1 MKMIEKS
8 NVPGVHLLLFCK
20 FFSILA
26 AVSLAASTFSCLPF
40 TGFWYDTISA
50 LIALRIV
57 ISLKHLSFIKLFIE
71 GRHTYLKNFWKIG

>member
-8 NVPGVHLLLFCK
+8 NVPAVHLLLFCK

-26 AVSLAASTFSCLPF
+26 AVSLAASTFSCLCHSQAF
-40 TGFWYDTISA
+40 GMTRFLHS
-50 LIALRIV
+50 ALRIV

-71 GRHTYLKNFWKIG
+71 GSHTYLKNFWKIG